1 MPFRDKLTSAY
12 PKRLEDEGLT
22 FCVVCGKKTQLHRC
36 AMCGGPLHLTCIAKM
51 QRGEGDIIC
60 GPCFAL
66 REESTA
72 SHLSVEAAYS
82 YEERLVDPED
92 EDGGRFLDSSKGSS
106 KELALRRSM
115 GYEKP
120 FLLQGL
126 FSRPGE
132 RPGWVKA
139 LWGETGAAAPSDHP
153 IQLPFKAD
161 EGRGPEQLLK
171 DQMDDHS
178 LWELWP
184 VY

>member
-1 MPFRDKLTSAY
+1 MDDSWT
-12 PKRLEDEGLT
+12 RL
-22 FCVVCGKKTQLHRC
+22 
-36 AMCGGPLHLTCIAKM
+36 
-51 QRGEGDIIC
+51 
-60 GPCFAL
+60 
-66 REESTA
+66 
-72 SHLSVEAAYS
+72 
-82 YEERLVDPED
+82 
-92 EDGGRFLDSSKGSS
+92 KGSS

-132 RPGWVKA
+132 RPGWVKE